1 MESEKLTYGD
11 VVCLGCMDLHGYLTG
26 SGLVDERVRCEI
38 LDDNVDVPPCLDNA
52 KFEVRIKYQYSLWN
66 TKDDAHGSSVAR
78 PGHIPPKEGEG
89 ASKAEQAFNNAE
101 FVRSVGSPVL
111 YGQVVQL
118 LHVSSHKFLTVKRTQ
133 SELEKS
139 HLKVVLQKGGDMG
152 SWFCVTPTYKIKR
165 EGEHVAFGDAAT
177 FTSVKFNGAGLRV
190 SEGSCDTTVMGAH
203 PYVADTREVN
213 AGPEMAGWRIIPF
226 ALHESRIPNA
236 RQLLKGGDAV
246 MLIHRAS
253 EMNLVCDEGKVVF
266 EARKQD
272 GGPSSNAL
280 WMVQPTC
287 VEWGGRPLPYDQ
299 GFTLR
304 HLASGLFLESK
315 RQPQSSQDLRL
326 DDFSGAL
333 TVTDLYRKPSTIWTI
348 GAVTQGYD
356 KSAVLYQSLLRC
368 QGVHGYVSGG
378 LGEYSMTAGD
388 SSSRA
393 LLAQLDSL
401 YERKSAGLTQSW
413 DQKDALVF
421 EVASHQAVKLTCT
434 QAHSAACVRNFVAAL
449 DRVDDI
455 EPCADDYQLKK
466 SIRSSG
472 LLQVLLK
479 YGPAVSE
486 QLERLIR
493 ALVVSDMPDVLNLRG
508 PPNQVYQVLQRE
520 QKVLTGVMTIL
531 ETLLIRKGLPQN
543 SIMHPHLFGG
553 FDVRRLC
560 KLVNR
565 YLQAACRRCRPN
577 QDQLAPYIPLLEQ
590 LVGNEIYTS
599 GTLMA
604 IVADNEHIISSVTVE
619 NIRQRIINCRTFQ
632 RPRDIRFLNI
642 ICSCGG
648 APVRTNQNVVV
659 DILKENSDVLVKA
672 RVAPSENGVGEETL
686 LLERDGLVVDC
697 GALES
702 LDKLGAHSDSI
713 HRSPQEV
720 LFLFYVVTLEL
731 FCTLCMQR
739 NRKAIDWLIEDSDLY
754 GLDYHTLRMVVFNPS
769 LPFFLRTNCCRL
781 LTHLYIDRE
790 PFEERSYTRLVLT
803 WPAIDNRQPFP
814 EEESSEEDD
823 VSRAMADPFLAF
835 PHKAPEPGFTALKH
849 NILDFLPSTTLAQTN
864 SRPGQSSL
872 TFAVLQ
878 TASLMLRFGLFGS
891 FSGQGEEGIA
901 PIVDAVIPL
910 LDGRSEKWGGDGA
923 AGGDALRFKSDPE
936 SNMNTVM
943 EVGVGGLNA
952 EGPGEAAGA
961 MRGAKGKGGKEH
973 ACMASIVGH
982 MMCPALRM
990 CIFDMHVASLSP
1002 FSCTRSLLPSNPH
1015 PPNLSQAK
1023 TVICSMLMY
1032 IFDMR
1037 SNWCITTAFDAYSRL
1052 GDRAT
1057 TVPWDMPANL
1067 SRTAQ
1072 DPTDVP
1078 SPAIGAPPSPAAT
1091 LDATSTAT
1099 TPATQDVNGSH
1110 SALARALAAVDGAT
1124 SPHGERAGGS
1134 GGAGAAGVG
1143 VGGLPQSGS
1152 TGGLAA
1158 VALAAM
1164 AASKESS
1171 RKSMWRGMR
1180 LKLEANNLKTHG
1192 RATFRMFPPDAS
1204 VFEGLSGQLFK
1215 RPALSALVE
1224 RVSEGGLPYMLEVLL
1239 DLTRYQ
1245 YAPLKA
1251 YAFSLI
1257 DRYMTEKA
1265 SLLRKML
1272 ECHIIVDADMMLVYK
1287 QVARDVSVLRS
1298 LQGWLGSDDSRLR
1311 VEVRR
1316 RCVRLLG
1323 RFKAMCTVGPGQN
1336 EAQVLKHQTILQTV
1350 GAHLCSVDL
1359 LRTPFRRVASH
1370 EPGVMDCMSDRGLQD
1385 LFSAAYQFLAMFC
1398 AGVVNEELQ
1407 LALHAHMGVFLPH
1420 RGLASLNVMAL
1431 LCAML
1436 KDNYELCSTVSHDHL
1451 WACIKLILR
1460 YGKRATWLQFLETVV
1475 LVNGKPIARN
1485 QMMVLDM
1492 IIDYDDQISGLPHS
1506 PTHWRWREALMRRNE
1521 HVAAGVDS
1529 QLRYHTAY
1537 VSLIA
1542 ACCWGNNPAN
1552 AVKVSGLVGLGDIM
1566 ATLLWL
1572 ASETAVSADADSED
1586 MDDAGWDEE
1595 ELMEEVEE
1603 GEEGEEDRKGDGGE
1617 GGEESSE
1624 VWNLEISS
1632 DGDTQEV
1639 DSWSTVTSETSSIRG
1654 VKRGGGGGNGSGR
1667 LQASGSSQRRLD
1679 PRMSRSFP
1687 AILSQK
1693 EAAGASLQ
1701 AKGSQ
1706 SLKVSRR
1713 GQGMFDEAGRY
1724 VWGEDDE
1731 EDDEGL
1737 CEEEDEEGVARTE
1750 QARAMW
1756 RKTNSM
1762 RTWRGE
1768 ASEWECRAI
1777 PLEAVHA
1784 VKAAYVRLLHQAYV
1798 TGHSDRATA
1807 EIRDEGNG
1815 MWPDARDSEGDGRG
1829 AAGGIRSPRAG
1840 SAGGASEL
1848 GAGPSSAE
1856 KAAGWRGMSG
1866 TVGMRGQPV
1875 SLMEDTV
1882 TELRLAA
1889 EESFDHA
1896 APEGSALHYVTT
1908 AALPMLSAYFKR
1920 HFTSRAALP
1929 DSHRRVLDELVSG
1942 IWELCSQLPASQ
1954 QEACVRCVE
1963 EMKAAGALKG
1973 TMYDPLL
1980 LPFAMDRQMSRLK
1993 SSELARKGAV
2003 FKSNW
2008 VNFSRLFSHTL
2019 EITDLHTMEGSGARD
2034 LALLLSQQR
2043 LVMNSVPPFHYSDVV
2058 RQLTLLLSAPK
2069 IPDEMTPDLI
2079 VRFLRVCSAMIYL
2092 TEDTDTRSDL
2102 PAGVSA
2108 SASSSVPTSVSATA
2122 SSTSTTWL
2130 VSDDRKPLVANI
2142 THSLGAAVG
2151 AVPAATGAAAGAS
2164 GAAGA
2169 GEKREEQVSVGLLV
2183 LRPEEKARAMS
2194 KWEMFEASLPV
2205 RYSKSSLDAL
2215 DRVQCKYADLGLAEC
2230 AVRLVSHGNQWVQ
2243 AEAVKLA
2250 IALTDEG
2257 NSKVQDLMYAV
2268 LVEDGQ
2274 LFFTVQ
2280 KVLAAASATIKF
2292 VRKGLDKQEA
2302 RARKEAAG
2310 KRQMQEMAGEGFGE
2324 DREGAGSESARG
2336 SVSGFFRGRS
2346 VPTTMPRA
2354 SSAISSRGG
2363 RVQAADTSASSA
2375 SAASAE
2381 APAAA
2386 SAAAGAE
2393 GGGSVLTPSMR
2404 SRLLHAAAMMRRA
2417 AATEA
2422 AGGEGPKAVEQ
2433 QKEKEG
2439 GAGGAEASSGGK
2451 QEEAGEVVQEEE
2463 RERVGSLR
2471 AFTKSRSLR
2480 IPRVTLADS
2489 PSIASDDALTAPAAA
2504 RATPTGRGGSK
2515 TRQPGLPKASSRGIS
2530 GRRETGE
2537 VEFGGGF
2544 AGESG
2549 AGGGGDSKGGS
2560 GLRMFRRAVSSVVT
2574 RELPRSSSS
2583 AAHFPMPRTRASMDA
2598 HVKAG
2603 RRVEGSVTREEDEDE
2618 EESEGRLQ
2626 QEEEDGF
2633 QLWNVEESASHKDTT
2648 LHKKAWV
2655 VLSGHVTNVLR
2666 MLQLLCEGHNARMQ
2680 RLLRVQDDTMAAGAV
2695 AGGGGGGGGMAY
2707 DSGPWGGGRGAGG
2720 SGAGSNGRSV
2730 NLLQEIIVF
2739 LEHLQ
2744 PSLDKNLSQHNPLFA
2759 QIALQALNTLL
2770 EAIQGP
2776 CFENQLA
2783 LVRSNF
2789 LSITQRMMASLTYR
2803 DERVPAPDEH
2813 GEGGEQPVRFSPE
2826 VIAKVLSYTALG
2838 DRPAGSLDCPML
2850 GPNDLRTWVRNGIL
2864 SVYLSL
2870 LEEIGS
2876 NHEIPSKMAAVI
2888 DFSALL
2894 QRCRY
2899 VRGTILNEFDAFSST
2914 AARRFRGRSTLSLSE
2929 MLEATGL
2936 AAVAAA
2942 AGAGSGGG
2950 AGGGNSAASGSK
2962 WGGTG
2967 AAAAPGG
2974 SNSGSG
2980 SGVGGSSSGGSGGAG
2995 AGSSGGGMGEG
3006 GDRAAG
3012 SGGEQEGASRQEGS
3026 KLPLWMT
3033 FNSDALN
3040 HLLPS
3045 EVLNSLMIM
3054 IKLDDFDRWM
3064 FASSEASNASSS
3076 SSAALAARDWSG
3088 AGGRRAMFATCT
3100 YSILKCDKPQ
3110 RCGTLCF
3117 GHTLAVSDSELQN
3130 FFSHSSCAIEVVREG
3145 QLEKVYFPLT
3155 AECRRLS
3162 RDPVWTMAALEELYD
3177 VPRENPI
3184 QKVQHFMRA
3193 ARVLVL
3199 KLQHYERMRHRHPW
3213 AGWLQDM
3220 LPQIKRLPF
3229 YTSILIVTLIVFSYG
3244 QTMQPWAHYAFA
3256 LALIRVLGLLQL
3268 LVTSLALVGFIWLES
3283 PLLVLKDVAGD
3294 EREADISERMT
3305 RGDGA
3310 AVDAGEAG
3318 LDQRLNESMDL
3329 RGVPKSLLFRNLD
3342 FWYSVLMVVASVL
3355 GLSVSPFFFVF
3366 HLLDFII
3373 YHPSGAIVLKS
3384 AYVGGP
3390 LLIRTGLV
3398 GILVIFMYSIVS
3410 FLAFAGHDDFAC
3422 TTLYECIGLHLVN
3435 AIASSSIGGLWQAW
3449 DTVPTSVVTDVWR
3462 QLRTVFIV
3470 SFLIVWVFLLQ
3481 NIFTGQI
3488 VDAFTSIR
3496 DEKAAKE
3503 KDLDDKCFVCSIDR
3517 FAFEQRLGGFVEHI
3531 AHEHNPLHYLF
3542 YIDYL
3547 LKRNPTEYT
3556 GLESF
3561 VRAHLDASNYDW
3573 IPIGRAMHTDRL
3585 QQVRAKQNDNHASLD
3600 SMRAAID
3607 RMDAR
3612 MRLLEASIDSLRGDV
3627 GRASVRVKGGNS
3639 MGRLG
3644 SMKESSS
3651 GGGFKRSL
3659 ASGSSSRSESFR
3671 RTKTIAVG
3679 DRGVARAESRG
3690 GGGGGAA
3697 SARIRGAKR

>member
-66 TKDDAHGSSVAR
+66 TKDDAHGSSVVR

-118 LHVSSHKFLTVKRTQ
+118 MHVSSHKFLTVKRTQ

-190 SEGSCDTTVMGAH
+190 SEGSCDTTVMGSH

-326 DDFSGAL
+326 EDFSGAL

-455 EPCADDYQLKK
+455 EPCDDDYQLKK

-553 FDVRRLC
+553 FD
-560 KLVNR
+560 
-565 YLQAACRRCRPN
+565 
-577 QDQLAPYIPLLEQ
+577 

-659 DILKENSDVLVKA
+659 DILKENSDVLVNA
-672 RVAPSENGVGEETL
+672 RVAPSKNGVGEETL

-803 WPAIDNRQPFP
+803 WPTIDNRQPFP
-814 EEESSEEDD
+814 EEDSSEEDD

-910 LDGRSEKWGGDGA
+910 LDGRSEKWGGDG
-923 AGGDALRFKSDPE
+923 DALRFKSDPE

-943 EVGVGGLNA
+943 E
-952 EGPGEAAGA
+952 
-961 MRGAKGKGGKEH
+961 
-973 ACMASIVGH
+973 
-982 MMCPALRM
+982 
-990 CIFDMHVASLSP
+990 
-1002 FSCTRSLLPSNPH
+1002 
-1015 PPNLSQAK
+1015 AK

-1057 TVPWDMPANL
+1057 TVPWDMPASL

-1091 LDATSTAT
+1091 LDASSSSAT
-1099 TPATQDVNGSH
+1099 TPAAQDLNGSN

-1124 SPHGERAGGS
+1124 SPHGERAAGVGS
-1134 GGAGAAGVG
+1134 GGAGVG
-1143 VGGLPQSGS
+1143 VGGLPASGS

-1164 AASKESS
+1164 AASKDSS

-1180 LKLEANNLKTHG
+1180 LKLEANNLKAHG

-1407 LALHAHMGVFLPH
+1407 LELHAHMGVFLPH
-1420 RGLASLNVMAL
+1420 RGLASLNVMAF

-1492 IIDYDDQISGLPHS
+1492 IIDYDDQISGLPHT

-1521 HVAAGVDS
+1521 HVTAGVDS

-1586 MDDAGWDEE
+1586 MDDVAWDEE
-1595 ELMEEVEE
+1595 ELMEEVVEEE
-1603 GEEGEEDRKGDGGE
+1603 GEGEESRAGDGE

-1639 DSWSTVTSETSSIRG
+1639 DSWSTVTSETGSIRP
-1654 VKRGGGGGNGSGR
+1654 VKRAGDSVNGSGR
-1667 LQASGSSQRRLD
+1667 LQASGTTQRRLD

-1687 AILSQK
+1687 ASLSQQESAK
-1693 EAAGASLQ
+1693 ASLQ

-1706 SLKVSRR
+1706 SFKVSRR

-1724 VWGEDDE
+1724 VWGEDEE

-1737 CEEEDEEGVARTE
+1737 CEEEDEEGVARSE
-1750 QARAMW
+1750 QARALW

-1777 PLEAVHA
+1777 PLEAVHV

-1829 AAGGIRSPRAG
+1829 SAMGVRSPRLASGGG
-1840 SAGGASEL
+1840 STDL

-1856 KAAGWRGMSG
+1856 KAAGWRGISG
-1866 TVGMRGQPV
+1866 SVGIRGGQPV

-1929 DSHRRVLDELVSG
+1929 DSHRKVLDELVAG

-1993 SSELARKGAV
+1993 SSDLARKGAV

-2079 VRFLRVCSAMIYL
+2079 VRFLRVCRAMIYL

-2102 PAGVSA
+2102 PGGGAASASSSNPTSISA
-2108 SASSSVPTSVSATA
+2108 SASSA
-2122 SSTSTTWL
+2122 STTWL

-2151 AVPAATGAAAGAS
+2151 AVPAATGTGAGAS
-2164 GAAGA
+2164 GGAGA

-2324 DREGAGSESARG
+2324 EREGAGSESARG

-2354 SSAISSRGG
+2354 SSAISARGG
-2363 RVQAADTSASSA
+2363 RVPAVDSPASASSTPP
-2375 SAASAE
+2375 AA

-2386 SAAAGAE
+2386 SAAAGGE

-2417 AATEA
+2417 AASQAA
-2422 AGGEGPKAVEQ
+2422 AGGDGSKAVEQ
-2433 QKEKEG
+2433 HKEKEG
-2439 GAGGAEASSGGK
+2439 GASGAEASSGGK
-2451 QEEAGEVVQEEE
+2451 QEEVQEEKL
-2463 RERVGSLR
+2463 ERVGSLR
-2471 AFTKSRSLR
+2471 AFAKSRSLR

-2489 PSIASDDALTAPAAA
+2489 PSIASDDALTASAAA
-2504 RATPTGRGGSK
+2504 RATPTSRGSSK
-2515 TRQPGLPKASSRGIS
+2515 ARPGLPKAATSKSNSNRGDS
-2530 GRRETGE
+2530 GEAG
-2537 VEFGGGF
+2537 FGGGSTGESGSAG
-2544 AGESG
+2544 AGES
-2549 AGGGGDSKGGS
+2549 KGGNP
-2560 GLRMFRRAVSSVVT
+2560 LRMFRRAVSSVVT
-2574 RELPRSSSS
+2574 RELPRASSSA

-2598 HVKAG
+2598 HSKAG
-2603 RRVEGSVTREEDEDE
+2603 RRVEGSASREEDEDE
-2618 EESEGRLQ
+2618 EESEGRLR

-2680 RLLRVQDDTMAAGAV
+2680 RLLRVQDDTAAAGAV
-2695 AGGGGGGGGMAY
+2695 AGSGGGGGGMAY

-2744 PSLDKNLSQHNPLFA
+2744 PSLDKNLSQHNPLLA

-2813 GEGGEQPVRFSPE
+2813 GDGGEQPVRFSPE

-2894 QRCRY
+2894 QRCRH

-2942 AGAGSGGG
+2942 AAG
-2950 AGGGNSAASGSK
+2950 
-2962 WGGTG
+2962 
-2967 AAAAPGG
+2967 
-2974 SNSGSG
+2974 
-2980 SGVGGSSSGGSGGAG
+2980 
-2995 AGSSGGGMGEG
+2995 
-3006 GDRAAG
+3006 
-3012 SGGEQEGASRQEGS
+3012 
-3026 KLPLWMT
+3026 
-3033 FNSDALN
+3033 
-3040 HLLPS
+3040 
-3045 EVLNSLMIM
+3045 
-3054 IKLDDFDRWM
+3054 
-3064 FASSEASNASSS
+3064 
-3076 SSAALAARDWSG
+3076 
-3088 AGGRRAMFATCT
+3088 
-3100 YSILKCDKPQ
+3100 
-3110 RCGTLCF
+3110 
-3117 GHTLAVSDSELQN
+3117 
-3130 FFSHSSCAIEVVREG
+3130 
-3145 QLEKVYFPLT
+3145 
-3155 AECRRLS
+3155 
-3162 RDPVWTMAALEELYD
+3162 
-3177 VPRENPI
+3177 
-3184 QKVQHFMRA
+3184 
-3193 ARVLVL
+3193 
-3199 KLQHYERMRHRHPW
+3199 
-3213 AGWLQDM
+3213 
-3220 LPQIKRLPF
+3220 
-3229 YTSILIVTLIVFSYG
+3229 
-3244 QTMQPWAHYAFA
+3244 
-3256 LALIRVLGLLQL
+3256 
-3268 LVTSLALVGFIWLES
+3268 
-3283 PLLVLKDVAGD
+3283 
-3294 EREADISERMT
+3294 
-3305 RGDGA
+3305 
-3310 AVDAGEAG
+3310 
-3318 LDQRLNESMDL
+3318 
-3329 RGVPKSLLFRNLD
+3329 
-3342 FWYSVLMVVASVL
+3342 
-3355 GLSVSPFFFVF
+3355 
-3366 HLLDFII
+3366 
-3373 YHPSGAIVLKS
+3373 
-3384 AYVGGP
+3384 
-3390 LLIRTGLV
+3390 
-3398 GILVIFMYSIVS
+3398 
-3410 FLAFAGHDDFAC
+3410 
-3422 TTLYECIGLHLVN
+3422 
-3435 AIASSSIGGLWQAW
+3435 
-3449 DTVPTSVVTDVWR
+3449 
-3462 QLRTVFIV
+3462 
-3470 SFLIVWVFLLQ
+3470 
-3481 NIFTGQI
+3481 
-3488 VDAFTSIR
+3488 
-3496 DEKAAKE
+3496 
-3503 KDLDDKCFVCSIDR
+3503 
-3517 FAFEQRLGGFVEHI
+3517 
-3531 AHEHNPLHYLF
+3531 
-3542 YIDYL
+3542 
-3547 LKRNPTEYT
+3547 
-3556 GLESF
+3556 
-3561 VRAHLDASNYDW
+3561 
-3573 IPIGRAMHTDRL
+3573 
-3585 QQVRAKQNDNHASLD
+3585 
-3600 SMRAAID
+3600 
-3607 RMDAR
+3607 
-3612 MRLLEASIDSLRGDV
+3612 
-3627 GRASVRVKGGNS
+3627 
-3639 MGRLG
+3639 
-3644 SMKESSS
+3644 
-3651 GGGFKRSL
+3651 
-3659 ASGSSSRSESFR
+3659 
-3671 RTKTIAVG
+3671 
-3679 DRGVARAESRG
+3679 
-3690 GGGGGAA
+3690 
-3697 SARIRGAKR
+3697 

>member
-89 ASKAEQAFNNAE
+89 ASKAEQAFNNGTQQAHILSILY
-101 FVRSVGSPVL
+101 FFNSALLLSLPAFQSTFHCSLSPIVMRSFARHTFHSPTLPCPPFLPPSISPVLCLPVL

-152 SWFCVTPTYKIKR
+152 SWFCVTPTYKIK
-165 EGEHVAFGDAAT
+165 
-177 FTSVKFNGAGLRV
+177 
-190 SEGSCDTTVMGAH
+190 
-203 PYVADTREVN
+203 VN

-326 DDFSGAL
+326 DDF
-333 TVTDLYRKPSTIWTI
+333 RH
-348 GAVTQGYD
+348 GYD

-368 QGVHGYVSGG
+368 QVLDSRPSAPNSSHCALPSVTITSRQTPMLHLHAYLHMLSFPPYTICFAVSSAISHFFFPTFPLLPSPVPQGVHGYVSGG
-378 LGEYSMTAGD
+378 LGEYSISAGD

-434 QAHSAACVRNFVAAL
+434 VSHLTHPLTALPSHPPTPCHPASSPPHTILFIPMPCPSIDSPSHAELAMPCCIPSTHISAPPSHAPLAPCSQQAHSAACVRNFVAAL

-466 SIRSSG
+466 RCH
-472 LLQVLLK
+472 VLSARCPLFCLWAMVLWT
-479 YGPAVSE
+479 YGGGMVRPAVSE

-790 PFEERSYTRLVLT
+790 PFEERSYTRFVLT

-823 VSRAMADPFLAF
+823 VSQAMADPFLAF

-943 EVGVGGLNA
+943 E
-952 EGPGEAAGA
+952 
-961 MRGAKGKGGKEH
+961 
-973 ACMASIVGH
+973 
-982 MMCPALRM
+982 
-990 CIFDMHVASLSP
+990 
-1002 FSCTRSLLPSNPH
+1002 
-1015 PPNLSQAK
+1015 AK

-1072 DPTDVP
+1072 DPTDMP

-1099 TPATQDVNGSH
+1099 TPAAQDVNGSH

-1420 RGLASLNVMAL
+1420 RGLASLNVMAF

-1595 ELMEEVEE
+1595 ELMEEVKE

-1639 DSWSTVTSETSSIRG
+1639 DSWSTATSETSSIRG

-1706 SLKVSRR
+1706 SFKVSRR
-1713 GQGMFDEAGRY
+1713 GQGMFDEAGIY

-1731 EDDEGL
+1731 EDNEGL

-1762 RTWRGE
+1762 RTWQGE

-2422 AGGEGPKAVEQ
+2422 AGGEGPKVVEQ

-2451 QEEAGEVVQEEE
+2451 QEEAGEEVQEE

-2574 RELPRSSSS
+2574 RELPRFSSS

-2618 EESEGRLQ
+2618 EESEGRLR

-2744 PSLDKNLSQHNPLFA
+2744 PSLDKNLSQHNPLLA

-2950 AGGGNSAASGSK
+2950 AGGGNSAAGGSK

-3503 KDLDDKCFVCSIDR
+3503 KDL
-3517 FAFEQRLGGFVEHI
+3517 
-3531 AHEHNPLHYLF
+3531 
-3542 YIDYL
+3542 
-3547 LKRNPTEYT
+3547 
-3556 GLESF
+3556 
-3561 VRAHLDASNYDW
+3561 
-3573 IPIGRAMHTDRL
+3573 
-3585 QQVRAKQNDNHASLD
+3585 
-3600 SMRAAID
+3600 
-3607 RMDAR
+3607 
-3612 MRLLEASIDSLRGDV
+3612 
-3627 GRASVRVKGGNS
+3627 
-3639 MGRLG
+3639 
-3644 SMKESSS
+3644 
-3651 GGGFKRSL
+3651 
-3659 ASGSSSRSESFR
+3659 
-3671 RTKTIAVG
+3671 
-3679 DRGVARAESRG
+3679 
-3690 GGGGGAA
+3690 
-3697 SARIRGAKR
+3697 